1 MKSEIRKDYIQEKY
15 VLIAPKRGKRPR
27 RRTVSCGKKTKSCHF
42 CPSKINERLVDWQGK
57 KNDWTMA
64 VLKNKYPAVSPT
76 NPKAY
81 GYQEVVIETPDH
93 EKHLEQLSLKQIRD
107 LFEVYARRTMEL
119 QKDKKIDYILIFKN
133 SGGPA
138 GASLVHAHSQIFATK
153 FLPPHLKDKAER
165 VKKYQREKGRCVY
178 CDVIKKER
186 KSPRFVFEDDNVIC
200 FTPYASTHNYEVW
213 ILPKRHLDNVA
224 ELNPDEQKS
233 WAHMLKKVLKQINKL
248 KLPYNFYFHQ
258 VVSES
263 DQHLYMKI
271 TPRGSVWAGVEIG
284 SGLIINAVSPEQAAQ
299 YYRQV
304 F

>member
-1 MKSEIRKDYIQEKY
+1 MKPEIRKDYIQEKY
-15 VLIAPKRGKRPR
+15 VLIAPKRGKRPHQKPK
-27 RRTVSCGKKTKSCHF
+27 TSLKKTKACHF
-42 CPSKINERLVDWQGK
+42 CPSNLKERLVDWQGE
-57 KNDWTMA
+57 KNDWSIA
-64 VLKNKYPAVSPT
+64 VLKNKYPAISPK

-93 EKHLEQLSLKQIRD
+93 ENHLEQLSIKQIRN
-107 LFEVYARRTMEL
+107 LFEVYARRTLEL
-119 QKDKKIDYILIFKN
+119 QKDRKIDYILIFKN

-138 GASLVHAHSQIFATK
+138 GASIQHAHSQIFATK

-165 VKKYQREKGRCVY
+165 VKKYQKEKGRCLY

-200 FTPYASTHNYEVW
+200 FTPYASMHNYEVW

-224 ELNPDEQKS
+224 ELNPDEQNS
-233 WAHMLKKVLKQINKL
+233 WAKVLKKVLKQINKL

-271 TPRGSVWAGVEIG
+271 IPRGSVWAGVEIG
-284 SGLIINAVSPEQAAQ
+284 SGLIINAVSPEDAAK
-299 YYRQV
+299 YYQEV
-304 F
+304 M